1 MQQSHKS
8 ILLIAGNYFPEP
20 TGIGRYNKRDDPPL
34 ATVDNGFSC
43 TVITT
48 YPYYPHWK
56 IQPPYHKKNWWYQK
70 ERIQTKKGNTITVYR
85 CPHFVPK
92 NVTAKTRI
100 ISGY

>member
-1 MQQSHKS
+1 MHSQKS

-20 TGIGRYNKRDDPPL
+20 TGIGRYNKEMTDWL
-34 ATVDNGFSC
+34 VDNGFSC

-56 IQPPYHKKNWWYQK
+56 IQPPYHKKNWRYQK
-70 ERIQTKKGNTITVYR
+70 ENIQTKNGNTITVYR

-92 NVTAKTRI
+92 KCYGKNAHYI
-100 ISGY
+100 